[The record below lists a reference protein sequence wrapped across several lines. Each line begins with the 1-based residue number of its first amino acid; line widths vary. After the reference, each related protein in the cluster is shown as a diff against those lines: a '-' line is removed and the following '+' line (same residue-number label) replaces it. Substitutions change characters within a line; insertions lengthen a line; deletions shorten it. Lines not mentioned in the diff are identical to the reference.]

1 MWRTTKN
8 AVSALLSFVLIIG
21 SLFIALT
28 KGCNKVDRARPLN
41 KFEIFIS
48 EFLGHHPPTWEE
60 MQERSRLLEIDLEI
74 SRRNLFQQSVRDH
87 VKLII
92 DKIYD
97 NGQGNAQ
104 VKHSFQGDSFSF
116 KILDNQRSIAIKVKI
131 ETKSDQGILESWKQF
146 KQSAS
151 FPDSIPDTFIILD
164 TLTYHNAE
172 NGVAK
177 EAFQYN
183 YNLNENLVT
192 GIVELVSQDGSYFF
206 IEIETTKADEDFYKF
221 ADKFFANNFSPPE
234 TEKTVVRAF

>member
-8 AVSALLSFVLIIG
+8 AISALLSFVLIVG

-28 KGCNKVDRARPLN
+28 KGGNKVYKAGQSN
-41 KFEIFIS
+41 KFENFAEIF
-48 EFLGHHPPTWEE
+48 GYHPTTPEE
-60 MQERSRLLEIDLEI
+60 SLERSRQVEIERRRLLRI
-74 SRRNLFQQSVRDH
+74 LFQQRVRDH
-87 VKLII
+87 VKRII

-97 NGQGNAQ
+97 NGQGNAK
-104 VKHSFQGDSFSF
+104 VKHSFQGDSFNF
-116 KILDNQRSIAIKVKI
+116 KILDNQRNIAIKVKI

-164 TLTYHNAE
+164 TLIYHNAE

-192 GIVELVSQDGSYFF
+192 GIVELVAQDGSYIF
-206 IEIETTKADEDFYKF
+206 IEIETTKPDEDFYEF
-221 ADKFFANNFSPPE
+221 ADKFFANNFSLPE
-234 TEKTVVRAF
+234 TGKTVLSGY